1 MKSRSWERFV
11 SWLCSVLE
19 GTGSAVSFV
28 QLLERRWVFL
38 RDMKTFLKVLLLVVV
53 ALVAIKLLPLTIG
66 LGFVAGLLLVGL
78 MAAGL
83 SLLAGIAVLAVV
95 LGAVLAPIWI
105 PVLLIVGLVALIRRA
120 TRKRVAA

>member
-1 MKSRSWERFV
+1 M
-11 SWLCSVLE
+11 
-19 GTGSAVSFV
+19 